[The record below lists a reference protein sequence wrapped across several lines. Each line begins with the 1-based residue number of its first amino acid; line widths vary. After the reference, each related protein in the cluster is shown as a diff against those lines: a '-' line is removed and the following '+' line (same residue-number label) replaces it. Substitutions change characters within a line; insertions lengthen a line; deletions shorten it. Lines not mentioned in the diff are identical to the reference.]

1 MKISLHLLRMKH
13 RVVLMKIA
21 IVSRL
26 TSKIYFTYDE
36 VYKQL
41 EKKLFL
47 CFFKV
52 ILQESTSLRAK
63 T

>member
-1 MKISLHLLRMKH
+1 
-13 RVVLMKIA
+13 MKIA